1 MLKKFVEKFINF
13 MKNASPLGAL
23 AILLSP
29 LLVVF
34 FIMFAA
40 KHATELLALLT
51 VTLLIIAEPLCDYL
65 QNKVTVAAKG
75 RCGNCPGC
83 ATYYRADRR
92 IVFSTLRICCDTL
105 GLKRPE
111 TEEEIEVCSLLPDNF
126 PCPTASFQV
135 MKNPSIKREVS
146 TESMRRLLQRIITEQ
161 FKMHYTSAYAGSS
174 ISGLYI
180 IDMQTDEF
188 SVSFSIAHICPGTL
202 EFLRAYDQEQKQKT
216 CIPAY
221 EG

>member
-1 MLKKFVEKFINF
+1 MIKKLFERFTNF

-29 LLVVF
+29 LLILF

-40 KHATELLALLT
+40 KHAAELLALLT

-65 QNKVTVAAKG
+65 QNKVALAAKG

-83 ATYYRADRR
+83 STYYRADRR
-92 IVFSTLRICCDTL
+92 IVFSALRICCDTL

-126 PCPTASFQV
+126 PCPTASFRV
-135 MKNPSIKREVS
+135 MKNPNINREVS
-146 TESMRRLLQRIITEQ
+146 VESMRMLLQKIITDQ
-161 FKMHYTSAYAGSS
+161 FKAHYTSAYAGSS

-180 IDMQTDEF
+180 IDMQADQF
-188 SVSFSIAHICPGTL
+188 SVSFSVSHICPGTL
-202 EFLRAYDQEQKQKT
+202 EFLRTYDQEQKQKT
-216 CIPAY
+216 CTLAY